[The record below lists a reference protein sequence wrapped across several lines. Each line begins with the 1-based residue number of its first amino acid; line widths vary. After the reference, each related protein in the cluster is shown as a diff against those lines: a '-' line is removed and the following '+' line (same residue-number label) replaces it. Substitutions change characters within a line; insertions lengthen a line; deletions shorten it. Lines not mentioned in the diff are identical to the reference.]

1 MRVERSRVTRRSYP
15 GIGMLL
21 LAAALAAV
29 PLSSAYAYIDPNSA
43 GPLYQLLFPLFI
55 AVAGALAAL
64 RRILKQLWLRAVR
77 ACVGFFRHERGSST
91 DGEDLP

>member
-21 LAAALAAV
+21 LAAALAIA
-29 PLSSAYAYIDPNSA
+29 PLNFAYAYIDPNSA

-55 AVAGALAAL
+55 AVAGVLAAL
-64 RRILKQLWLRAVR
+64 RRIIKQLWFRAIR
-77 ACVGFFRHERGSST
+77 ACVGFFRHERGST
-91 DGEDLP
+91 DGEHLP